1 MKQSIQKW
9 FGIGDQ
15 EEEKTGKEHEHP
27 QEEVRQL
34 PVQDIS
40 ANPFQPRTIFQ
51 EEKIAELAQSI
62 RTHGLLQPITVR
74 ERDGKYEIIA
84 GERRWRAV
92 MSLEMEQIPAII
104 KDFNDTQTASV
115 ALIEN
120 LQREELT
127 AIEEATAYARLL
139 ELHGLT
145 QESLAQRLGKGQST
159 VANKLRLLQLTE
171 PVQQALKERKIT
183 ERHARALLVVKEEAQ
198 QISIL
203 EELIEKEW
211 NVKQT
216 EERIKS
222 LQEDKPKKKRPA
234 RKHYSKDTR
243 LAMNTIRQSVD
254 MVVKSGMT
262 IDTDEE
268 EHEEYYQ
275 FTIRI
280 PKK

>member
-1 MKQSIQKW
+1 MKQSLQKW
-9 FGIGDQ
+9 FGLGDQ
-15 EEEKTGKEHEHP
+15 QEG
-27 QEEVRQL
+27 QEENDVYSEDEIKHL
-34 PVQDIS
+34 PIEKIT

-74 ERDGKYEIIA
+74 EREGSFEIIA

-92 MSLEMEQIPAII
+92 LSIGMKEIPAII
-104 KDFNDTQTASV
+104 KNFNDTQTASV

-127 AIEEATAYARLL
+127 AIEEATAYSKLL

-159 VANKLRLLQLTE
+159 VANKLRLLYLNETT
-171 PVQQALKERKIT
+171 QQALKDKQIT
-183 ERHARALLVVKEEAQ
+183 ERHARALLAVKDTEKQEF
-198 QISIL
+198 IL
-203 EELIEKEW
+203 QEVLKREL

-216 EERIKS
+216 EQLIKHHT
-222 LQEDKPKKKRPA
+222 EEKPKKPKPT

-254 MVVKSGMT
+254 MVEKSGLN

-268 EHEEYYQ
+268 EHEDYYQ